1 MKKEVDLSV
10 IVVNYNTFDYTA
22 KCLESVLAHC
32 NEIDKEIILVD
43 NASNEKDPA
52 AFKKQFP
59 SIHLIESKVNL
70 GYAGGNNLGIAE
82 ARGRYI
88 LLLNSDVLI
97 QNNVIEEALRFM
109 KDHPKT
115 GAMSTRLVYPDGR
128 HQPVANRFPFIQYE
142 ILELLRVHKLV
153 NLSRVMLGPF
163 FDHEKAVGADW
174 IWGAFFMMSRQALHA
189 LGGKLPEDFFM
200 YVEDLQW
207 CYQIKKAGFRVD
219 YYPCGDVI
227 HYVSQSDEENSA
239 VEKLKKI
246 LPNEF
251 RFISQ
256 CKGSRYARL
265 FYRLRYIK
273 QRVSRE
279 PGSRAIAA
287 VYWDF
292 IGNGYRF

>member
-1 MKKEVDLSV
+1 MKKAVDLSV
-10 IVVNYNTFDYTA
+10 IVVNYNTFDYTE
-22 KCLESVLAHC
+22 KCLQSVLEHS
-32 NEIDKEIILVD
+32 NELDAELILVD

-52 AFKKQFP
+52 AFKRQFP
-59 SIHLIESKVNL
+59 SIRLIESKVNL

-97 QNNVIEEALRFM
+97 QNNVIQKALRFM
-109 KDHPKT
+109 KDHPET
-115 GAMSTRLVYPDGR
+115 GAMSTRLIYPDGR
-128 HQPVANRFPFIQYE
+128 HQPVANRFPFIKFE

-163 FDHEKAVGADW
+163 FDHEKAVRADW
-174 IWGAFFMMSRQALHA
+174 IWGAFFMMSRNALQA
-189 LGGKLPEDFFM
+189 LGGKLPEEYFM
-200 YVEDLQW
+200 YVEDVQW

-239 VEKLKKI
+239 VEKLRKI

-251 RFISQ
+251 SFIS
-256 CKGSRYARL
+256 GSRGRHYARL
-265 FYRLRYIK
+265 FYRLRWAK
-273 QRVSRE
+273 AKLSRE
-279 PGSRAIAA
+279 PGSRAIAS
-287 VYWDF
+287 VYSEF
-292 IGNGYRF
+292 IRKGYRF